1 MLNLL
6 ILTRIVVLRLDIDY
20 IEAVN
25 MLDACASVNVT
36 CMCLYCCFFQANCS
50 VTIHAFEETGI
61 ATDAIYRLALVAE
74 DFPHGLI
81 TVGNESFTRRRA
93 LSKVP
98 LQVRSFGLFQLT
110 VLLMF
115 CVSLYLFEQFSSK

>member
-1 MLNLL
+1 MVPVGSSVMLELVL
-6 ILTRIVVLRLDIDY
+6 ASGDHVIAYPGIVVLRPDIDY
-20 IEAVN
+20 TEAVN

-36 CMCLYCCFFQANCS
+36 CMCLCCFCFFQANCS

-98 LQVRSFGLFQLT
+98 LQV
-110 VLLMF
+110 
-115 CVSLYLFEQFSSK
+115 